1 MKTFAPTATFDDV
14 NLVLKLYDMRREPR
28 LRDARQWY
36 AASFKVKTMEDFAAL
51 CPPGSEA
58 NASFRMVTSY
68 WEMVGSFLT
77 SGVLNAVLFY
87 QSGRELLFAWERV
100 KESRAGVPPEQQEP
114 ARVEELR
121 AGGADIHRVVERPGA
136 GRLRGVQQTGA
147 RVSRRK
153 AFFAACAARTGGA

>member
-100 KESRAGVPPEQQEP
+100 KDLVPAFRQNSKNPLEWKNFEQAAQTYI
-114 ARVEELR
+114 AWWS
-121 AGGADIHRVVERPGA
+121 AQAPGA
-136 GRLRGVQQTGA
+136 YEAFSKRVRG
-147 RVSRRK
+147 
-153 AFFAACAARTGGA
+153 

>member
-14 NLVLKLYDMRREPR
+14 KLVLKLYDMRREPR
-28 LRDARQWY
+28 LRDARAWFT
-36 AASFKVKTMEDFAAL
+36 ASFKVKTMEEWSAL

-87 QSGRELLFAWERV
+87 QSGRELLFVWERV
-100 KESRAGVPPEQQEP
+100 RDLVPKFREHNKNPLEWKNLEQAAEAFIVWWTAQ
-114 ARVEELR
+114 A
-121 AGGADIHRVVERPGA
+121 PGA
-136 GRLRGVQQTGA
+136 YEAFSKRVRG
-147 RVSRRK
+147 
-153 AFFAACAARTGGA
+153 

>member
-1 MKTFAPTATFDDV
+1 MKTFAPTATFDDA

-28 LRDARQWY
+28 LRDARAWY
-36 AASFKVKTMEDFAAL
+36 AASFKVKTMEEFAAL

-87 QSGRELLFAWERV
+87 QSGRELLFAWERL
-100 KESRAGVPPEQQEP
+100 KDLAPIFRQNNRNPLEWKNFEQAAEAYIAWWSAQ
-114 ARVEELR
+114 A
-121 AGGADIHRVVERPGA
+121 PGA
-136 GRLRGVQQTGA
+136 YEAFSKRVRG
-147 RVSRRK
+147 
-153 AFFAACAARTGGA
+153 

>member
-14 NLVLKLYDMRREPR
+14 TLILRLYDMRREPR
-28 LRDARQWY
+28 MRDARQWY
-36 AASFKVKTMEDFAAL
+36 AASFKVKTMEEWAAL

-100 KESRAGVPPEQQEP
+100 KHLVPAFRQNNKNPLEWKNFEQAAEAYIAWWTAQ
-114 ARVEELR
+114 A
-121 AGGADIHRVVERPGA
+121 PGA
-136 GRLRGVQQTGA
+136 YEA
-147 RVSRRK
+147 FSRRV
-153 AFFAACAARTGGA
+153 RG